1 MKNLSLVVLTL
12 CTLIGGCKTNI
23 AKTEINGP
31 SSEITLPKPS
41 STFLPTV
48 NIAKATYWPEGVKPV
63 ADNGFSV
70 SLFAK
75 DIEHPRWM
83 YMLPNG
89 DILVA
94 QSNKPFS
101 SSVKGVKGI
110 ISNYF
115 MKLAGAGSTS
125 PNKITLLRDTNKIG
139 VADVKSDFIT
149 DLHSPFG
156 MTLIGHDLY
165 VANTDS
171 IVRYHYEP
179 GDLAINTKKY
189 PPEKIVDLPAGD
201 INYHWTK
208 NIIASPDHQKIY
220 ITVGSNSNVAEKGLD
235 KENNRAAI
243 LVLDLNTRKLEVFA
257 SGLRNPNGLAWDK
270 NGKLW
275 TVVNE
280 RDELGDNLVP
290 DYLTQ
295 VSQGDFFG
303 WPYYYFGNNLDP
315 RIKDLEHKKFD
326 VKVPSYALGAHVAAL
341 GLAFADSSNFSQFYK
356 DGAFISEHGSWNRTP
371 KSGYKVVFVPF
382 KYGLPYGKPI
392 DILTGFLSQD
402 DLAYG
407 RPVGLQI
414 DSTGNLLIA
423 DDVGNSVWSVSENTT
438 KK

>member
-1 MKNLSLVVLTL
+1 ML
-12 CTLIGGCKTNI
+12 CTLMGGCKTNV

-41 STFLPTV
+41 STLIPTV
-48 NIAKATYWPEGVKPV
+48 NIARATSWPEGVKPV
-63 ADNGFSV
+63 AKNGFSV

-75 DIEHPRWM
+75 DIDHPRWI
-83 YMLPNG
+83 YKLPNG

-94 QSNKPFS
+94 QSNKPS
-101 SSVKGVKGI
+101 TNSVHGVKGV

-115 MKLAGAGSTS
+115 MKRAGAGLES
-125 PNKITLLRDTNKIG
+125 PDKITLLRDTKKIG
-139 VADVKSDFIT
+139 VADVKSDFLT

-156 MTLIGHDLY
+156 MTLIGQDLY
-165 VANTDS
+165 VANTDA
-171 IVRYHYEP
+171 VFRYHYEP
-179 GDLAINTKKY
+179 DDLVINTKKY
-189 PPEKIVDLPAGD
+189 PPEKFVDLPAGET
-201 INYHWTK
+201 NYHWTK

-235 KENNRAAI
+235 QENNRAAI

-257 SGLRNPNGLAWDK
+257 SGLRNPNGLAWDR

-295 VSQGDFFG
+295 VSEGDFFG
-303 WPYYYFGNNLDP
+303 WPYYYFGKNIDP
-315 RIKDLEHKKFD
+315 RIKDLEDKNYN
-326 VKVPSYALGAHVAAL
+326 VKVPNYALGAHVAAL
-341 GLAFADSSNFSQFYK
+341 GLAFADASNFSDFYR
-356 DGAFISEHGSWNRTP
+356 DGVFISEHGSWNRIP
-371 KSGYKVVFVPF
+371 KSGYKVVFIPF
-382 KYGLPYGKPI
+382 KDGLPHGKPI
-392 DILTGFLSQD
+392 DILTGFLSED
-402 DLAYG
+402 DAAYG

-414 DSTGNLLIA
+414 DAIGNLLIA
-423 DDVGNSVWSVSENTT
+423 DDVGNKVWRVWQNNT

>member
-1 MKNLSLVVLTL
+1 
-12 CTLIGGCKTNI
+12 
-23 AKTEINGP
+23 
-31 SSEITLPKPS
+31 
-41 STFLPTV
+41 
-48 NIAKATYWPEGVKPV
+48 
-63 ADNGFSV
+63 
-70 SLFAK
+70 
-75 DIEHPRWM
+75 
-83 YMLPNG
+83 MLPNG

-243 LVLDLNTRKLEVFA
+243 LAFDLKTRKLEVFA
-257 SGLRNPNGLAWDK
+257 TGLRNPNGLAWDK

-290 DYLTQ
+290 DYLTE
-295 VSQGDFFG
+295 VSEGDFFG
-303 WPYYYFGNNLDP
+303 WPYYYFGDNLDP
-315 RIKDLEHKKFD
+315 RIKDLEVKKSN
-326 VKVPSYALGAHVAAL
+326 VQVPNYALGAHVAAL
-341 GLAFADSSNFSQFYK
+341 GLAFGNTSNFSAFYK
-356 DGAFISEHGSWNRTP
+356 DGVFISEHGSWNRST
-371 KSGYKVVFVPF
+371 KSGYKVVFIPF
-382 KYGLPYGKPI
+382 KNGFPDARPI
-392 DILTGFLSQD
+392 DVLTGFLSSD
-402 DLAYG
+402 DTAYG

-414 DSTGNLLIA
+414 DSIGNLLVA
-423 DDVGNSVWSVSENTT
+423 DDVGNRVWRVWQNNT
-438 KK
+438 KNNN